1 MLLTILE
8 IQWHHGMWTFKS
20 YMSAGGSYV
29 NLMVESPA
37 IQFTWWLDQP
47 QK

>member
-1 MLLTILE
+1 MLFTILE
-8 IQWHHGMWTFKS
+8 IQWRHRIQD
-20 YMSAGGSYV
+20 AGGTYV

-37 IQFTWWLDQP
+37 IQSYWWLDQP